1 MKSWKEQLK
10 GRRRKLQGRREA
22 PGEWAEA
29 PWNKGRAASLHPACD
44 GGWRKT
50 LKYSVF
56 GGRNERSGKGNKV
69 GGSFSLNARER
80 KDSSLGSH
88 RTELGLVIFC
98 VPYSSNY
105 DTLYFVGPQTFWS
118 GWFCVLAL
126 FFHFVS
132 SISSIFS
139 SLPDSSEGWSEAA
152 IPSSNTRWKAWSL
165 PVSSEVV
172 K

>member
-1 MKSWKEQLK
+1 MSRVSLEQ
-10 GRRRKLQGRREA
+10 RQSRI
-22 PGEWAEA
+22 
-29 PWNKGRAASLHPACD
+29 LHPACD

-118 GWFCVLAL
+118 G
-126 FFHFVS
+126 
-132 SISSIFS
+132 
-139 SLPDSSEGWSEAA
+139 
-152 IPSSNTRWKAWSL
+152 
-165 PVSSEVV
+165 
-172 K
+172 